1 MPTSTTTAAIYV
13 SISYNHWLVTHLAK
27 MIERTHWGDVSVN
40 VWYNWS
46 ITTIPATYTPT
57 QHQIKQIHHQD
68 ILTFF
73 SSGHPYACV
82 ISNVALLFVPFISI
96 LFTLCAFFKNEMQMW
111 LIINSSSLIVRLVN
125 VISSTPQHW
134 NEFFN
139 VDGGWGR
146 NAKDMYCVDFVVTG
160 ILTSL
165 KRKLM
170 MLHTQ
175 MSS

>member
-46 ITTIPATYTPT
+46 ITTIPAKYTPT

-82 ISNVALLFVPFISI
+82 ISNVALLFVPFIYI

-111 LIINSSSLIVRLVN
+111 LIIIDYWL
-125 VISSTPQHW
+125 
-134 NEFFN
+134 FFN